1 MTKNKTLSPELQ
13 EIIAGQNEAVQRLP
27 KDHGERVAIL
37 DQEKKIREDMN
48 DKIAQ
53 VKKDAGHAS
62 YLDRLTTNHGIS
74 PQAIKIS
81 NILDGMPARARAAT
95 IRHVLTRAEDKNW
108 IVPDMFDNGFGSIKP
123 GDEDAAVFDS
133 TGAGK
138 AQGGASAEPRTTE
151 EMAASHEP
159 KGTGPGL
166 SHDEI
171 VANFEAANKA
181 YLEKGG
187 KGKKPNAWHDA
198 KKALD
203 ESNAAREKAE
213 AETGEPAPEPQKPD
227 NVVNFTK
234 QQKAANKAGDDHIRQ
249 QSEKKASE
257 RASKPAETAREE
269 KKATRPRKKDELA
282 AAPEPAPPE
291 MDADDDEEAPAP
303 AAPPGQIGAAPSSF
317 RMG

>member
-1 MTKNKTLSPELQ
+1 MTNKSKLTPELQ

-27 KDHGERVAIL
+27 ADHAERVALL

-53 VKKDAGHAS
+53 AKKDAGHAS
-62 YLDRLTTNHGIS
+62 YLERLTTNHGIP
-74 PQAIKIS
+74 PQAIKIN

-123 GDEDAAVFDS
+123 GDEDPAVYDS
-133 TGAGK
+133 TGTGK
-138 AQGGASAEPRTTE
+138 AQGGEQAQPRTTE
-151 EMAASHEP
+151 EMSASHEP

-171 VANFEAANKA
+171 LSRFEAANKA

-187 KGKKPNAWHDA
+187 RGKKPNEWHEA

-203 ESNAAREKAE
+203 ESNAARDAAE
-213 AETGEPAPEPQKPD
+213 EVAPEPAAPEPDRPD
-227 NVVNFTK
+227 NVVSFTE
-234 QQKAANKAGDDHIRQ
+234 QQRRANAKGEEHIKQ
-249 QSEKKASE
+249 QSEKKAAE
-257 RASKPAETAREE
+257 RAGKATTAREE
-269 KKATRPRKKDELA
+269 KKPTGRSKKAE
-282 AAPEPAPPE
+282 AAPEANPAL
-291 MDADDDEEAPAP
+291 ADDEDEEAPA
-303 AAPPGQIGAAPSSF
+303 AAPPPGQIGTAPATF

>member
-27 KDHGERVAIL
+27 ADHAERIALL
-37 DQEKKIREDMN
+37 DQEKKLREDMN

-53 VKKDAGHAS
+53 VKKDVGHGS
-62 YLDRLTTNHGIS
+62 YLERLTTNHGIS
-74 PQAIKIS
+74 PQAVKIT

-133 TGAGK
+133 TGTGK
-138 AQGGASAEPRTTE
+138 AQGGASAEPRTTD

-171 VANFEAANKA
+171 VAAFEAQNKL
-181 YLEKGG
+181 YLDKGG
-187 KGKKPNAWHDA
+187 KGKKPNAWHEA
-198 KKALD
+198 KAALD
-203 ESNAAREKAE
+203 ASNAERDKAE
-213 AETGEPAPEPQKPD
+213 EVAPEPPAPEPAKPD

-234 QQKAANKAGDDHIRQ
+234 QQKDANKAGDDHIRK
-249 QSEKKASE
+249 QSEEKAAA
-257 RASKPAETAREE
+257 RAGKATTAREE
-269 KKATRPRKKDELA
+269 KKPSTRIKKSDA
-282 AAPEPAPPE
+282 PAPAANPAL
-291 MDADDDEEAPAP
+291 ADDEDEEAPA
-303 AAPPGQIGAAPSSF
+303 AAPPPGQIGHVPPTM
-317 RMG
+317 RIG